1 MNSAAEELSRGA
13 KQAAQVRQLV
23 SSGAG
28 VQTQAAWLQRACVLA
43 WFAFE
48 LEDWL
53 PQAESEEYSV
63 CNFIWVSLPSLSATF
78 LHSFCLS
85 FFLVKVSFVYNK
97 IHMLSCI
104 NFDQIFSISLWKFQA
119 YEELQKK
126 KKKLHESYREH
137 PYTQH
142 LDSTTYILLHLLC
155 PTSMLLLFSR
165 SILRTPVS
173 SLSAPKGISVCLP

>member
-1 MNSAAEELSRGA
+1 MKSAAEELSRGP
-13 KQAAQVRQLV
+13 KQAVQVRQLV

-43 WFAFE
+43 RLAFE
-48 LEDWL
+48 LENWP
-53 PQAESEEYSV
+53 PQAESEEENV
-63 CNFIWVSLPSLSATF
+63 CSFMWVPLPSRPATC
-78 LHSFCLS
+78 LHSLCLP

-104 NFDQIFSISLWKFQA
+104 NFDQVFSIVKMFKHMKSC
-119 YEELQKK
+119 KK
-126 KKKLHESYREH
+126 KKKLHESYREY

-142 LDSTTYILLHLLC
+142 LDSTMYILLHLLC
-155 PTSMLLLFSR
+155 PKSMLLLISR

>member
-126 KKKLHESYREH
+126 KKVAW
-137 PYTQH
+137 
-142 LDSTTYILLHLLC
+142 ILQ
-155 PTSMLLLFSR
+155 
-165 SILRTPVS
+165 RTPIYPAPRFYNVHFTAFALSHIYAATFLSVHSQDTCKLPVS
-173 SLSAPKGISVCLP
+173 P